1 MESPPVQL
9 NHLISIMAFVTDG
22 SVHYSGI
29 KNEGKTAEVLT
40 EQNIFGCKVK
50 TRGGTKFKEDM
61 VAGELK
67 LSAKDKKKLS
77 TGSFDWT
84 NTSKVVPSIFG
95 DHFDAFKQEVSKI
108 REMDID
114 DRVTYLSSIRTKFAD
129 TCSAGFDYLSKQQVC
144 DLIVDSISDGIDWVF
159 VNDKGNHVLYQF
171 NPEDHPVVKIAQ
183 TCDSVKFIGRGK
195 GSRKVILI
203 KDGVEYNYGIR
214 LRITSNNGV
223 TAFLGLSKSN
233 KNSQIVI
240 KLQQDSVHKLVKQW
254 VNCTTISY

>member
-1 MESPPVQL
+1 
-9 NHLISIMAFVTDG
+9 MAFVTDG

-29 KNEGKTAEVLT
+29 KNEGKTAEILT
-40 EQNIFGCKVK
+40 EQNIFGCEVE

-77 TGSFDWT
+77 TGSFDWI
-84 NTSKVVPSIFG
+84 NTSKVSDIFG
-95 DHFDAFKQEVSKI
+95 DHFDAFKAKVSKI
-108 REMDID
+108 REMNID
-114 DRVTYLSSIRTKFAD
+114 DRVIYLSSTRTEFAD
-129 TCSAGFDYLSKQQVC
+129 VCSAGFDYLSKQQVC

-159 VNDKGNHVLYQF
+159 VNDKENHVLYQF
-171 NPEDHPVVKIAQ
+171 NPEDHPAVKIAQ
-183 TCDSVKFIGRGK
+183 TCDAVKFTGRGK

-203 KDGVEYNYGIR
+203 KDGVEYDYGIR

-233 KNSQIVI
+233 NNSQIVI

>member
-1 MESPPVQL
+1 
-9 NHLISIMAFVTDG
+9 MAFVTDG

-29 KNEGKTAEVLT
+29 NNESKTAEVLT
-40 EQNIFGCKVK
+40 EQNTFGCKVE

-61 VAGELK
+61 VAEELK

-77 TGSFDWT
+77 TGSFDWI
-84 NTSKVVPSIFG
+84 NTSKVSDIFG

-108 REMDID
+108 REMNVD
-114 DRVTYLSSIRTKFAD
+114 DRVTHLSSIRTKFAD

-159 VNDKGNHVLYQF
+159 VNDKENHVLYQF
-171 NPEDHPVVKIAQ
+171 NPEDHPAVKMAQ
-183 TCDSVKFIGRGK
+183 TCDSVKFTGRGK
-195 GSRKVILI
+195 GSRKVIFI

-223 TAFLGLSKSN
+223 TAFLGLSKAN
-233 KNSQIVI
+233 NNSQIVI
-240 KLQQDSVHKLVKQW
+240 KLQQDSVHKLVKEW

>member
-1 MESPPVQL
+1 METPPVQI
-9 NHLISIMAFVTDG
+9 NHLIIMTFKTDG

-40 EQNIFGCKVK
+40 EQNIFGCKVE

-77 TGSFDWT
+77 TGSFDWV
-84 NTSKVVPSIFG
+84 NTSKVSNIFG
-95 DHFDAFKQEVSKI
+95 DHFDTFKKEVSGI
-108 REMDID
+108 REMDIEN
-114 DRVTYLSSIRTKFAD
+114 RVTRLSSTRKKFAD
-129 TCSAGFDYLSKQQVC
+129 TCSAGFDYLSDKQVC

-159 VNDKGNHVLYQF
+159 VNDKENNVLYQF
-171 NPEDHPVVKIAQ
+171 NPEDHPAVKMAQ
-183 TCDSVKFIGRGK
+183 TCDSVKFTGSGK
-195 GSRKVILI
+195 SSRRVIFV

-223 TAFLGLSKSN
+223 TAFLGLSKAN

-240 KLQQDSVHKLVKQW
+240 KLQQDSVHKLVKEW
-254 VNCTTISY
+254 VDCKTISY